1 MPSELGKWCLR
12 RQPNPAT
19 KGIELMLSQLAS
31 AKGARRR
38 RGSGRRVRIGRPDLR
53 LTGHAGVAAVA
64 EADRVLGIADALDGA
79 VGPVKQRRRG
89 VTAGGLLLSMAS
101 AQMTGADFL
110 VGMDRRRA
118 DTAGQQLEP
127 TPASTTTAQVAKRF
141 TARHLAGIE
150 DGIGVVNARVLGLVS
165 PRRRSQLLAAATIDG
180 DTTDVE
186 VYGRDKQDA
195 VYNYQGQRAYRPHIA
210 FWAEGGVSLAADLM
224 KADEDPRPVAAQLL
238 DRAIGQLPP
247 GVARIRCRWDAGYFA
262 ADLAGHCIARGIEFA
277 IGVKRNTAVVRAC
290 RSAPTSGWHPAK
302 DMEHTEVAVIDYLP
316 GTWPAD
322 AGVVCLARRTRI
334 PVELIP
340 TDARARKLRTI
351 DKEQHALALDGT
363 LDHVYGYSFI
373 LTNLDVSTPAKLVE
387 TEHWY
392 RHRTDIEALNRDAE
406 HGAALRHLPSGDRT
420 VNTVWMWAALLAC
433 AISNWIQEITGI
445 DDGRGRL
452 RRTVARMRRE
462 LFNIPA
468 RITRTNRAPTLRP
481 PPEDGLLTVVL
492 TKLQNL
498 PTTRAG

>member
-1 MPSELGKWCLR
+1 
-12 RQPNPAT
+12 
-19 KGIELMLSQLAS
+19 MLSAS
-31 AKGARRR
+31 ASSRGAVRR
-38 RGSGRRVRIGRPDLR
+38 RGFRRVRIAVADPR
-53 LTGHAGVAAVA
+53 LTGHAGVAAVT

-79 VGPVKQRRRG
+79 VGRLKRRDRG
-89 VTAGGLLLSMAS
+89 LTAGGLMLSMAS
-101 AQMTGADFL
+101 AQLAGADFL
-110 VGMDRRRA
+110 VGMDRRRS
-118 DTAGQQLEP
+118 DMAGQLLEPVP
-127 TPASTTTAQVAKRF
+127 TPASTTTAQLAKRF
-141 TARHLAGIE
+141 TATQLAGIE
-150 DGIGVVNARVLGLVS
+150 NGIGVVNARVLGLVS
-165 PRRRSQLLAAATIDG
+165 ARRRTQLLTTATIDG

-186 VYGRDKQDA
+186 VYGTKKQDA

-210 FWAEGGVSLAADLM
+210 FWADGGVTLAADLM

-247 GVARIRCRWDAGYFA
+247 GVAKIRCRWDAGYFA

-290 RSAPTSGWHPAK
+290 RSAPTGGWHPAK

-322 AGVVCLARRTRI
+322 AGVTCIARRTRI
-334 PVELIP
+334 PVESMP
-340 TDARARKLRTI
+340 TDPRARKLRTI
-351 DKEQHALALDGT
+351 DKAQQALALEGT

-392 RHRTDIEALNRDAE
+392 RHRTDIEALNRDAK

-445 DDGRGRL
+445 DDGRGRA

-462 LFNIPA
+462 LFHIPA
-468 RITRTNRAPTLRP
+468 RVTRTNRAPTLRP

>member
-1 MPSELGKWCLR
+1 
-12 RQPNPAT
+12 
-19 KGIELMLSQLAS
+19 MLAQLAS
-31 AKGARRR
+31 PKGASRR
-38 RGSGRRVRIGRPDLR
+38 RGFRRVGIGASDHK

-64 EADRVLGIADALDGA
+64 EVDRVLGIAQAMDCA

-110 VGMDRRRA
+110 VGMDLRRT
-118 DTAGQQLEP
+118 DVAGQQLEPVP
-127 TPASTTTAQVAKRF
+127 TPASTTTAQLAKRF
-141 TARHLAGIE
+141 TATHLAGIE
-150 DGIGVVNARVLGLVS
+150 NAIGMVNARVLALV
-165 PRRRSQLLAAATIDG
+165 PERRRIELLAAATIDG

-238 DRAIGQLPP
+238 DRAIAQLPP
-247 GVARIRCRWDAGYFA
+247 GVAKIRCRWDAGYFA
-262 ADLAGHCIARGIEFA
+262 ADLAKHCIDRGIEFA
-277 IGVKRNTAVVRAC
+277 IGVKRNSAVVRAC
-290 RSAPTSGWHPAK
+290 REAPSDGWHPAT
-302 DMEHTEVAVIDYLP
+302 DMPHTEVAVIDYLP
-316 GTWPAD
+316 GTWPED
-322 AGVVCLARRTRI
+322 SGVVCIARRTRI
-334 PVELIP
+334 PVELMP
-340 TDARARKLRTI
+340 TDPRARKLRTI
-351 DKEQHALALDGT
+351 DKAQQALALEGK
-363 LDHVYGYSFI
+363 LDYVYGYSFI

-387 TEHWY
+387 VEHWY
-392 RHRTDIEALNRDAE
+392 RHRTDIEALNKDAK

-445 DDGRGRL
+445 DDGRGRA
-452 RRTVARMRRE
+452 RRTLARMRRE

-468 RITRTNRAPTLRP
+468 RVTHTNRALTLRP
-481 PPEDGLLTVVL
+481 PPDAGLLPVVL
-492 TKLQNL
+492 PRLQDL
-498 PTTRAG
+498 PTIRAA